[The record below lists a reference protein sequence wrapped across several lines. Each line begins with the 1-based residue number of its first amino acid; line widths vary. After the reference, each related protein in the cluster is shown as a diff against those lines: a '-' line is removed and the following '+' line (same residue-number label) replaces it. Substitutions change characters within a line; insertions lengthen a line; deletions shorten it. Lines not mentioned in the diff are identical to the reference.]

1 MSHLRNPLKQA
12 RNHGSAQSG
21 VGHWW
26 MQRLTAVALVPLV
39 LWFVASLLVLMHS
52 DYLTA
57 HAMLAQPW
65 NAVLMLAFIVAVFWH
80 GQLGLQVV
88 IEDYVHTPWRAFAL
102 LTLVKLLAVLLALA
116 CALAVL
122 RVALGG

>member
-1 MSHLRNPLKQA
+1 MSDLRNPLKQA
-12 RNHGSAQSG
+12 RNFGSAQSG

-39 LWFVASLLVLMHS
+39 LWFVASVLVALHA
-52 DYLTA
+52 DYATA
-57 HAMLAQPW
+57 HAMLGRPW
-65 NAVLMLAFIVAVFWH
+65 NVVLMLAFIAAVFWH

-88 IEDYVHTPWRAFAL
+88 IEDYVHTPWRTFAL
-102 LTLVKLLAVLLALA
+102 IALVKLVAVLLALA

-122 RVALGG
+122 RIAFGA